1 MKQGNGMQF
10 DGKNGLLTS
19 KSLVQNIF
27 LDHAAEGASFSTTAK
42 LSRECAK
49 KRLIASG
56 QEMSSVAIPLLPI
69 PFEKGEIVFSRYWK
83 HQEDVPLR
91 VVEVIRSPAIPSGI
105 AVLAESLNPC
115 CENCGKA
122 YEQYEYVD
130 VSMFRKRPYLKTPV
144 ERDVE
149 YDQ

>member
-1 MKQGNGMQF
+1 MNESQEILF
-10 DGKNGLLTS
+10 DGRSGLLTS
-19 KSLVQNIF
+19 KSLVPDIF
-27 LDHAAEGASFSTTAK
+27 LDQGAADALSSTTAK
-42 LSRECAK
+42 SSRECAR

-56 QEMSSVAIPLLPI
+56 QKMNSVAVPLIPI
-69 PFEKGEIVFSRYWK
+69 PFEPGEMVFSYFWK

-91 VVEVIRSPAIPSGI
+91 VVEVIRSPAVPSGV

-130 VSMFRKRPYLKTPV
+130 SSMFRKTPYLKTPV
-144 ERDVE
+144 ERDE
-149 YDQ
+149 R